1 MFTISGGYNDMYFSS
16 HDSNVKT
23 FKYYIAELNELQPA
37 YVQLSQWNSKIA
49 FWFLSSIKLNIP
61 SP

>member
-16 HDSNVKT
+16 HDSVVKT

-49 FWFLSSIKLNIP
+49 F
-61 SP
+61 